1 LVLSIVDILAETE
14 VVDFYE
20 VLCLPRT
27 ATSSDVKAAYHNALL
42 LHHPDKALSIRN
54 RNESVQNITPTQNK
68 LNHKHE
74 DKTRR
79 PSIDDIQQAYSTLVD
94 PILRAEFD
102 IRLARNGTTSS
113 VAAKG
118 SQRPAEIVSFDE
130 FVPEEKSEAYIYPC
144 RCGSVYRITEDQLEA
159 EVHLL
164 GCQGCS
170 EVVWVGYDVV
180 NEA

>member
-1 LVLSIVDILAETE
+1 
-14 VVDFYE
+14 
-20 VLCLPRT
+20 
-27 ATSSDVKAAYHNALL
+27 VKAAYHNALL

-54 RNESVQNITPTQNK
+54 RNESAQNIAPTQNNK
-68 LNHKHE
+68 LSPEDE
-74 DKTRR
+74 DKTRS
-79 PSIDDIQQAYSTLVD
+79 PSIDDIQQAYSTLAD

-102 IRLARNGTTSS
+102 IRLARNGITSS

-130 FVPEEKSEAYIYPC
+130 FAPEEKGEAYIYPC
-144 RCGSVYRITEDQLEA
+144 RCGSVYRITEEQLEA
-159 EVHLL
+159 DVHLL

-180 NEA
+180 DEA